1 MARFQSTALE
11 FMREKL
17 PEGLS
22 LIVKKGDLEIEIK
35 SWKGG
40 LSIRT
45 WRWG

>member
-17 PEGLS
+17 PEGLK
-22 LIVKKGDLEIEIK
+22 LIVKKRGFRVEIK